1 MMNEDKNT
9 QAVNE
14 DELKNQ
20 ADKKEES
27 QPENKSESQPESA
40 DNVKNESDSKK
51 NSGKKKKSS
60 KNSELEKVEK
70 ELEETRYKLSDIND
84 RYIRLSAE
92 FDNYRKRTLK
102 EKTDMIKTAGG
113 EALTDVIPVIDDFER
128 ALSVID
134 KAVDVNAVKDGVIL
148 IYNKFKEFLKAKGIT
163 EIEALNQEF
172 DTDFHEALTKIPAP
186 SEEQKGKVVDVIQKG
201 YKIEEK
207 VIRYAKVVIGE

>member
-1 MMNEDKNT
+1 MMNKDKNT

-20 ADKKEES
+20 ADIKEKS
-27 QPENKSESQPESA
+27 QPENKSETQPESA
-40 DNVKNESDSKK
+40 DNVKNESDSKNK
-51 NSGKKKKSS
+51 SGKKKKTS
-60 KNSELEKVEK
+60 KNSALEKVEK

-102 EKTDMIKTAGG
+102 EKADMIKTASG
-113 EALTDVIPVIDDFER
+113 ESLSDLIPVIDDFER

-134 KAVDVNAVKDGVIL
+134 KAVDVNAVKEGLVL
-148 IYNKFKEFLKAKGIT
+148 IYNKFKEFLKVKGIT
-163 EIEALNQEF
+163 EIEALNQDF